1 MIVVSACA
9 SSVVFVVVLA
19 VWLDLRFML
28 DFALPMTILLWD
40 SVCILGVAISV
51 KTARNMGVHLDVRLV
66 LSYSLFEK

>member
-28 DFALPMTILLWD
+28 DFALAMAILLCD
-40 SVCILGVAISV
+40 RVCILVVAVSV
-51 KTARNMGVHLDVRLV
+51 KTACDMGVHLDVRLV